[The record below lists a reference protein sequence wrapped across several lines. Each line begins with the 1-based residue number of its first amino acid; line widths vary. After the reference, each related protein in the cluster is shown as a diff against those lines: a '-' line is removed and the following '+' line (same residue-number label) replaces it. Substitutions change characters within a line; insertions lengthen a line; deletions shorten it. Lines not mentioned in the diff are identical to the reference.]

1 VNRAAI
7 LSALAFALVLPCSS
21 AAADFVS
28 DVRPVFASRC
38 FECHGPDKQR
48 GGLRLDRKADALQG
62 GDSGPAITPGK
73 SGDSLLIRKISSTDA
88 QERMPPKG
96 DPLTAAQIQ
105 SLKSWID
112 AGATWPPDDASSVHW
127 SFKPVEKPAVPQ
139 IRNPQSGYPRERVIR
154 NPIDA
159 FIISRLTKSSLSPSP
174 PADRPALIRRLKFD
188 LLGLPPTPEEIDA
201 FTSDR
206 STDAYEKLVDRFLA
220 SPQYGERWAR
230 HWLDVVR
237 FAESNGFETNLHR
250 PNAWQYRD
258 YVIQSFNDDKPYDKF
273 VAEQLAGDAL
283 GADAATGFLVAGPY
297 DLVKSPDVV
306 LTSQQRADELH
317 DMVAT
322 AGSTFLGLTIGCA
335 RCHNHKFDPI
345 LQKDYYAVKAL
356 FAGVQ
361 HGERPIEDAKTKPVR
376 LARVAELRRQLA
388 QVERELEAA
397 EPLADTKSTEPRR
410 APVHP
415 RRNVERFEPVRAR
428 FIRFTV
434 VATNNLEPCID
445 ELEVFTSG
453 AEPNNVALASAGAKA
468 TASGTFAG
476 SDRHKLEHINDG
488 RYGNSRSWI
497 SNEVAAG
504 WVQIEL
510 SEPATID
517 RIKWA
522 RDREGEFKDRLP
534 TRYRIEVALE
544 PGDWKLVATSDDR
557 QSVAGASKDRPAV
570 AGVSD
575 PGRAKTGVA
584 DPGYSTLVKR
594 WSDLQKQARD
604 AEKPPMVYAGK
615 FTTPEP
621 TFRFHRGDA
630 MQKREPVAPAGV
642 AAIAPKLE
650 LPIDAPERERRLAL
664 ARWITDP
671 ANPLTAR
678 VLVNRLWHYH
688 FGTGIVATPSDLGH
702 KGAAPTHP
710 ELLDWLAAEFMAH
723 GWSVKHIQRL
733 IVTSG
738 AYRQSSA
745 ADERGLAADAQSRLL
760 WRYPPRR
767 LEAEAIRDAILAVSG
782 NLDLRMGGPGFDLFD
797 PNDNYVK
804 VYTPKKSFGPAEW
817 RRMIYQSRPRMQPD
831 DTFGAFDC
839 PDGGQIA
846 PKRTV
851 STTPLQAL
859 NLLNSPFLLEQANLF
874 AERLRREA
882 PVVAGVSDPG
892 PQVRRGFRLAF
903 GREPSAEEQTAA
915 VDLVKEHGL
924 PALCRAL
931 FNANEFLFVP

>member
-1 VNRAAI
+1 VNRAST
-7 LSALAFALVLPCSS
+7 LSALAFALVLPWSS
-21 AAADFVS
+21 AAAEFAADI
-28 DVRPVFASRC
+28 RPIFASHC
-38 FECHGPDKQR
+38 YHCHGPDKQS

-62 GDSGPAITPGK
+62 GDSGPAIVPGK
-73 SGDSLLIRKISSTDA
+73 SGESLLIRKVSSADA
-88 QERMPPKG
+88 QDRMPPKG
-96 DPLTAAQIQ
+96 DPLTSAQIQ

-112 AGATWPPDDASSVHW
+112 AGAAWPADDASSVHW
-127 SFKPVEKPAVPQ
+127 SFKAIKSPPPPT
-139 IRNPQSGYPRERVIR
+139 IRNPQSEIR
-154 NPIDA
+154 NPVDA
-159 FIISRLTKSSLSPSP
+159 FIISRLTRSGLSPSP

-201 FTSDR
+201 FTADR
-206 STDAYEKLVDRFLA
+206 SSDAYEKLVDRFLA

-322 AGSTFLGLTIGCA
+322 AGSTFLGLTVGCA

-361 HGERPIEDAKTKPVR
+361 HGERPIEDAKSKPER

-397 EPLADTKSTEPRR
+397 EPLADPKATEPRR

-415 RRNVERFEPVRAR
+415 RRNVERFEPVRAK
-428 FIRFTV
+428 FLRFTV
-434 VATNNLEPCID
+434 LATNNLEPCID
-445 ELEVFTSG
+445 ELEIFSSG
-453 AEPNNVALASAGAKA
+453 AEPHNVALASAGAKA
-468 TASGTFAG
+468 TASGSFAG

-497 SNEVAAG
+497 SNEVGAG

-517 RIKWA
+517 RIVWA

-544 PGDWKLVATSDDR
+544 PSEWKLVATSDDR
-557 QSVAGASKDRPAV
+557 QPSGTKGGSA
-570 AGVSD
+570 
-575 PGRAKTGVA
+575 
-584 DPGYSTLVKR
+584 LVKR
-594 WSDLQKQARD
+594 WSELQRQASD
-604 AEKPPMVYAGK
+604 AEQPPMVFAGK
-615 FTTPEP
+615 FTSAEP

-650 LPIDAPERERRLAL
+650 LPIDAPERERRLTL
-664 ARWITDP
+664 ARWITYQ

-688 FGTGIVATPSDLGH
+688 FGSGIVATPSDLGR
-702 KGAAPTHP
+702 KGATPTHP

-723 GWSVKHIQRL
+723 GWSVKHMQRL
-733 IVTSG
+733 IVTS
-738 AYRQSSA
+738 ATYRQNSISDCGFRIADSTNPKSA
-745 ADERGLAADAQSRLL
+745 IRNPQSRDPRAIDADNRLL
-760 WRYPPRR
+760 WRFPPQR

-782 NLDLRMGGPGFDLFD
+782 NLDLRMGGPGFDLFE

-859 NLLNSPFLLEQANLF
+859 NLLNSPFLLQQANLF

-882 PVVAGVSDPG
+882 GDDAGA
-892 PQVRRGFRLAF
+892 QVRRGFRLAF

-915 VDLVKEHGL
+915 VALVKEHGL